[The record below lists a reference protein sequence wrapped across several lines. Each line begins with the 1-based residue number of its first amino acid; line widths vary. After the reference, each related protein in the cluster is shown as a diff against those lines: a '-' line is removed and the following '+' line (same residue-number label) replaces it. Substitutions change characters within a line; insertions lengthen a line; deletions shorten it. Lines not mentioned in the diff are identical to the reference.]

1 MNKRNI
7 LAPVLFAVLC
17 VAIPYAE
24 PLKSPSWGFR
34 MDLPEEYKYVSGDN
48 RDRFSFRTP
57 GGANFELVVYPP
69 ARQAAYPSAETLA
82 ADLKRR
88 LNSSGETT
96 VFEYRNKK
104 AVLLRL
110 DFSISAAPSTENRAQ
125 NVRLSGWG
133 LCMELESQA
142 AGTPLI
148 AALAYGDAGK
158 AELQNL
164 SLSALDSLSP
174 AEGDQR
180 FPGPITEFTYPRGN
194 RVRVCPFGLQL
205 EAFACE
211 YDSLGAQA
219 LVDRE
224 FEVLQYSAGKP
235 YWKEAWTRF
244 YRVIY
249 RDSFSRLSGIAFAL
263 ERHWAP
269 GLYPLSAPAAGSGRD
284 QAPPDIAEKALRWV
298 QTFNYER
305 DLLGSDFV
313 NLVTAAIEGRGDCD
327 SRAMLWAII
336 IEQANIP
343 AAIMVSSDYG
353 HAMGLIDTPGPG
365 ARFDWAGKRW
375 LVAETTATVSLGR
388 IAQNMSDPAHWLG
401 IIF

>member
-1 MNKRNI
+1 
-7 LAPVLFAVLC
+7 
-17 VAIPYAE
+17 
-24 PLKSPSWGFR
+24 

-133 LCMELESQA
+133 LCMKLESQA

-269 GLYPLSAPAAGSGRD
+269 GLYPLSAPTAGSGRD

-375 LVAETTATVSLGR
+375 LVAETTASVSLGR